1 MKRRRA
7 TSYELV
13 FKAMEFQ
20 AILKRGG
27 GGRNWARKSVNGKL
41 PLYSSFA
48 TKITI
53 KDIEIFIRL

>member
-1 MKRRRA
+1 MAQSMKRRRA

-27 GGRNWARKSVNGKL
+27 GGGEGSPEIPNYNSND
-41 PLYSSFA
+41 
-48 TKITI
+48 KILD
-53 KDIEIFIRL
+53 KREWN